1 MDSNTFLLLFGLD
14 PEQFERVGTAVE
26 TLDGGCWAL
35 SLTQRQDERECPLCH
50 SSSAC
55 VVHDHYTQKVRAKM
69 PDGRMGLIVI
79 RKPKIYCG
87 RCRRCFTIPLRGVAK
102 GDSLSERTKL
112 AIKEDLRK
120 MRTFTQIAGD
130 YGIAVSKAISLF
142 DELYPSVPRLS
153 LPEALCVDE
162 ILFSQRVEGKYP
174 TFLYD
179 YDTREV
185 VDICPSRQKAWLE
198 QYFSKI
204 PEGERKKVKY
214 FVSDMYDEYHR
225 IAKKF
230 FPGAMRIV
238 DLFHVVEQLTD
249 AVKRLRAGL
258 MNSMSRDSFEY
269 GFMKSR
275 WKLFEARQEAIPDA
289 YYTHRSDG
297 VSMKCFDAL
306 MECLHK
312 SPNLWDGWSILQEL
326 YHWHDYRTFTD
337 ALDFVERIA
346 SKLINTSSE
355 DLKKVGRTYLKWK
368 VEIANSL
375 AGNQTGKRFSNA
387 IAEER
392 NKDAKTLKTISNG
405 CLNFSRFRKRVLL
418 ILTYS
423 KKKR

>member
-1 MDSNTFLLLFGLD
+1 MVISI
-14 PEQFERVGTAVE
+14 
-26 TLDGGCWAL
+26 L
-35 SLTQRQDERECPLCH
+35 SVT
-50 SSSAC
+50 
-55 VVHDHYTQKVRAKM
+55 
-69 PDGRMGLIVI
+69 
-79 RKPKIYCG
+79 
-87 RCRRCFTIPLRGVAK
+87 
-102 GDSLSERTKL
+102 
-112 AIKEDLRK
+112 
-120 MRTFTQIAGD
+120 
-130 YGIAVSKAISLF
+130 ISLF
-142 DELYPSVPRLS
+142 DELYPSVPRLR

-179 YDTREV
+179 YDAREI

-204 PEGERKKVKY
+204 PEGERKRVKY
-214 FVSDMYDEYHR
+214 FISDMYDEYHR
-225 IAKKF
+225 VAKKF
-230 FPGAMRIV
+230 FPDAMRIV

-275 WKLFEARQEAIPDA
+275 WKLFEIRQEAIPDA

-297 VSMKCFDAL
+297 ASMKCFDAL

-312 SPNLWDGWSILQEL
+312 SPSLWDGWSILQEL

-337 ALDFVERIA
+337 AMGFVERIA
-346 SKLINTSSE
+346 SKLINASSE
-355 DLKKVGRTYLKWK
+355 DLRKVGRTYLKWK

-375 AGNQTGKRFSNA
+375 AGSQAGKRFSNA

-405 CLNFSRFRKRVLL
+405 CLNFARFRKRVLL

-423 KKKR
+423 KKRS